1 MGPGMSSFPT
11 SPRLFKGHTVLT
23 DVATGAMHIIIAL
36 HGEVDA
42 HE

>member
-1 MGPGMSSFPT
+1 MSSFFNF
-11 SPRLFKGHTVLT
+11 PRLFKGDIVLT

-36 HGEVDA
+36 HGEVDG